1 MMNIVGTAAAIAA
14 DTLRTRG
21 RGLKNGLARRHGQR
35 LVVFESDDWG
45 SQRVPSRAVMT
56 GLIADGLI
64 SGDNPYD
71 RDTLESARDI
81 ETLSDILSSVR
92 DAGGNH
98 AVFTCYA
105 NPANPDFDA
114 IRGEGFE
121 HYIWEPVT
129 ATHDRRGDRREAQAA
144 WRAAIQAGLMVPEFH
159 GREHLHV
166 GLWMKYLHSSPM
178 VRAGFD
184 RGFYSVPEPALPPPA
199 KGFRAACFFTEMAE
213 VPEIADIIMS
223 GADCFKTVFGR
234 APSVFCPTN
243 NIFHPLLYPVVRAAG
258 CRAVIRHARNLQPD
272 GRGGVR
278 SVWGKRGVAA
288 ADLAWF
294 GRNAIF
300 EPALGYGVE
309 HALRG
314 ISSAF
319 AWGVPAIIATHRL
332 NYVGGIEPSVRDNG
346 ARTLRTLLDTIVR
359 RWPDVRFA
367 SSTELIEDKAEQ

>member
-1 MMNIVGTAAAIAA
+1 MNIASTAAALVA

-21 RGLKNGLARRHGQR
+21 RGLKNALARPHGER
-35 LVVFESDDWG
+35 LIVFESDDWG
-45 SQRVPSRAVMT
+45 SQRVPSRAVMA
-56 GLIADGLI
+56 GLVKDGLI

-81 ETLSDILSSVR
+81 EILLDTLSSVR
-92 DAGGNH
+92 DAADNH

-105 NPANPDFDA
+105 NPANPDFEA
-114 IRGEGFE
+114 IRNDKFE
-121 HYIWEPVT
+121 RYTWELVA
-129 ATHDRRGDRREAQAA
+129 ATHERRGDRREAQSA
-144 WRAAIQAGLMVPEFH
+144 WRAAIDAGLMVPEFH

-166 GLWMKYLHSSPM
+166 GLWMKHLHNSPL

-184 RGFYSVPEPALPPPA
+184 RGFYSVPEPTLPQPA
-199 KGFRAACFFTEMAE
+199 KGFRAACFFADIAE
-213 VPEIADIIMS
+213 VPALADIIMS
-223 GADCFKTVFGR
+223 GADCFKASFGR

-243 NIFHPLLYPVVRAAG
+243 NIFHPSLYPVVRAAG
-258 CRAVIRHARNLQPD
+258 CRAIIRHARNLQPD

-278 SVWGKRGVAA
+278 SVWGKHGVADA
-288 ADLAWF
+288 GLTWF

-309 HALRG
+309 HALKG

-332 NYVGGIEPSVRDNG
+332 NYVGGIDPLVRDTG
-346 ARTLRTLLDTIVR
+346 ARTLRMLLDTIVR
-359 RWPDVRFA
+359 RWPDVRFV
-367 SSTELIEDKAEQ
+367 SSAAMIKGEAEQ